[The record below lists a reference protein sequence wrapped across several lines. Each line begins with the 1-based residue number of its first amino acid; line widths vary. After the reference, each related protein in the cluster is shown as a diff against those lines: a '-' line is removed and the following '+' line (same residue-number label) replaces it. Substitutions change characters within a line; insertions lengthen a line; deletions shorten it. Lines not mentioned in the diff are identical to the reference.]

1 MHHYLGKVH
10 QYLQK
15 KLELTDSSVEELGEV
30 KTKILIWRLFMSFWT
45 KAVVH
50 LGQDYA
56 ENNGMFMN
64 VHVEEIKY

>member
-30 KTKILIWRLFMSFWT
+30 KTSILKWRLIMSFST
-45 KAVVH
+45 EAIVH
-50 LGQDYA
+50 LGQ
-56 ENNGMFMN
+56 
-64 VHVEEIKY
+64 KLR